1 MDFGDFKIK
10 VKECV
15 MPKNVLLLAGRWSD
29 DWQIMKY

>member
-10 VKECV
+10 TV